1 MAKTGYGKTW
11 EVPHM
16 PAKDWM
22 CWNAVLRLT
31 LPVMAAVLVMILALQ
46 GLSAGTQGVEDM
58 LKGPLLMVLTGLL
71 AMFLP
76 ILWLVFLLQGEDV
89 LACTVDNQGVH
100 VRVMLPC
107 ATRLKL
113 LMRLKSPA
121 LLKNA
126 DAEGTVCVATSDLK
140 WKDVRRVQL
149 WPEKLLILFYAP
161 AQWMRL
167 ALPCSAFTWEETLAF
182 ISEKIGK
189 KKTVKL
195 PEELKPAKA
204 VKSAPKKARTQ
215 QVTMLDNWNEPEEW
229 PAQQDVPPL
238 EEVLDEVRE
247 DPL

>member
-89 LACTVDNQGVH
+89 LVCTVDNQGVH
-100 VRVMLPC
+100 VRGMLPC
-107 ATRLKL
+107 AGRMTRALPRQPHSNQAIRGQRHSSESRSSPRLTRL
-113 LMRLKSPA
+113 RSNGAVTPIS
-121 LLKNA
+121 
-126 DAEGTVCVATSDLK
+126 V
-140 WKDVRRVQL
+140 
-149 WPEKLLILFYAP
+149 
-161 AQWMRL
+161 
-167 ALPCSAFTWEETLAF
+167 SAAR
-182 ISEKIGK
+182 IS
-189 KKTVKL
+189 
-195 PEELKPAKA
+195 A
-204 VKSAPKKARTQ
+204 S
-215 QVTMLDNWNEPEEW
+215 
-229 PAQQDVPPL
+229 
-238 EEVLDEVRE
+238 
-247 DPL
+247 